1 MADSSQSL
9 FLASLISQSVTDA
22 LPDSFTIR
30 PLARDDYA
38 KGFYE
43 CLSILTW
50 VGEPTES
57 DFQARF
63 DEMAAAKDTYFF
75 AVVEHAGRIV
85 GTGCLVVE
93 KKFIHNHGKCGHV
106 EEIAVAKEHQGKGL
120 GLKIIQ
126 ALESVAVAV
135 GCYKSI
141 LNCGPRNEPFY
152 GKCGYHNSGIEMSN
166 YYEEDRDSY
175 HRG

>member
-1 MADSSQSL
+1 MDVSQSL
-9 FLASLISQSVTDA
+9 FPASFISLSVQDS
-22 LPDSFTIR
+22 LPDGFVIR
-30 PLARDDYA
+30 PLARQDYG
-38 KGFYE
+38 KGFYN
-43 CLSILTW
+43 CLRVLTW

-57 DFQARF
+57 EYLQRF
-63 DEMAAAKDTYFF
+63 DEMVAAKDTYFF
-75 AVVEHAGRIV
+75 AVLEYQDRIV

-106 EEIAVAKEHQGKGL
+106 EEIAVVEEHQGKGL
-120 GLKIIQ
+120 GLKMMQ
-126 ALESVAVAV
+126 ALESVAIHV

-141 LNCGPRNEPFY
+141 LNCGPRTETFY

-166 YYEEDRDSY
+166 YFEEERDSH